1 MPRFRGLGKPPG
13 HYLISGPTKSGK
25 TCLARTLLF
34 AMKELP
40 VRVWIFSPT
49 CTTDEENYGPVRKW
63 IYSPKPQG
71 GLGVDPSEETMF
83 EKWDEAKIEEI
94 IEAAKR
100 VTSYLKRKNA
110 EGKPREM
117 MHQFIWIDDF
127 GSDEKVSRRSET
139 LKALAQRGRHYYLS
153 ILPCIVQKTVSLH
166 PAMRSQMSWIA
177 CFRPLSSQE
186 AHSFAT
192 EWGNVHPRGA
202 AGLQDLLYEVTKT
215 PHSFLLIDLSTS
227 PPTLYKNFTP
237 LALTEQG

>member
-1 MPRFRGLGKPPG
+1 MIILVPEQPIGCPKAIAPPTIFNLLGPLTNPAMVKNQ
-13 HYLISGPTKSGK
+13 LIG
-25 TCLARTLLF
+25 
-34 AMKELP
+34 
-40 VRVWIFSPT
+40 VFSE
-49 CTTDEENYGPVRKW
+49 DYQERIV
-63 IYSPKPQG
+63 
-71 GLGVDPSEETMF
+71 
-83 EKWDEAKIEEI
+83 KI
-94 IEAAKR
+94 
-100 VTSYLKRKNA
+100 LKRKNA
-110 EGKPREM
+110 EGKQREM
-117 MHQFIWIDDF
+117 MHQLIWIDDF

-237 LALTEQG
+237 LALH